1 MFEQATLS
9 SANAGRRAWT
19 TGLGF
24 AGEAALV
31 AFIALAPIIWP
42 KVLPKPQA
50 LLLTPPAPVP
60 PPTYVVVKPRAT
72 HAPVTPI
79 RFTMPAIVPTSI
91 AMVDEPPA
99 VIGGVPGASQATGG
113 PEGLLTAFLNT
124 SDAVPTRPAAVK
136 PPEPQPKSD
145 ATERSTER
153 STEPRRI
160 RTSSIELARVV
171 HRVEPVYPPVAKL
184 AHVSGTVE
192 LTGVIGTDGR
202 IRELKALSGNPLL
215 VKAAIDAVS
224 QWIYAPP
231 ILNGERVE
239 VIAPVTVNF
248 RLDR

>member
-31 AFIALAPIIWP
+31 GFIALAPLIWP
-42 KVLPKPQA
+42 QVMPKPQA
-50 LLLTPPAPVP
+50 LLMLLTPPAPVP
-60 PPTYVVVKPRAT
+60 PSQTTAVKPRPAQAPIVRIHFDAT
-72 HAPVTPI
+72 TIPKFIPKTVE
-79 RFTMPAIVPTSI
+79 MP
-91 AMVDEPPA
+91 VDEPPA
-99 VIGGVPGASQATGG
+99 VIGGVA
-113 PEGLLTAFLNT
+113 GLGHAIGDPNGLIAGIVNALPKTP
-124 SDAVPTRPAAVK
+124 VRPVVVK
-136 PPEPQPKSD
+136 QPEPKTD
-145 ATERSTER
+145 V
-153 STEPRRI
+153 TEPRRI
-160 RTSSIELARVV
+160 RTSSIELARVI
-171 HRVEPVYPPVAKL
+171 HRVEPVYPTVAKL

-239 VIAPVTVNF
+239 VIAPITVNF

>member
-31 AFIALAPIIWP
+31 AFIALAPTIWP
-42 KVLPKPQA
+42 KALPKPQA
-50 LLLTPPAPVP
+50 LLMPLTPPAPVP
-60 PPTYVVVKPRAT
+60 PPTDVVVKPHAT
-72 HAPVTPI
+72 RAPVTPI
-79 RFTMPAIVPTSI
+79 RFTMPTIVPASI
-91 AMVDEPPA
+91 AMAVDEPPA
-99 VIGGVPGASQATGG
+99 VIGSVPGAGQAAGE
-113 PEGLLTAFLNT
+113 PNGLIAGILNAAAAT
-124 SDAVPTRPAAVK
+124 PTRPAAVK
-136 PPEPQPKSD
+136 PPEPKPKSD
-145 ATERSTER
+145 A
-153 STEPRRI
+153 TEPRRI
-160 RTSSIELARVV
+160 RTSSIELARVI

-239 VIAPVTVNF
+239 VIAPITVNF

>member
-9 SANAGRRAWT
+9 TANAGRRAWT

-31 AFIALAPIIWP
+31 AFIALAPMIWP

-50 LLLTPPAPVP
+50 LPMLLTPPAPVP
-60 PPTYVVVKPRAT
+60 PPTDVVVRPHAT
-72 HAPVTPI
+72 QAPVTPI
-79 RFTMPAIVPTSI
+79 RFTMPTIVPASPATV
-91 AMVDEPPA
+91 VDEPPA
-99 VIGGVPGASQATGG
+99 VPGSVPGAGQATGDPG
-113 PEGLLTAFLNT
+113 PLLTGILN
-124 SDAVPTRPAAVK
+124 APAAAPTQPLAVK
-136 PPEPQPKSD
+136 PPESQPKAD
-145 ATERSTER
+145 ATERSTE
-153 STEPRRI
+153 TRRI
-160 RTSSIELARVV
+160 RTSSIELARVI

-215 VKAAIDAVS
+215 VKAAMDAVS

-239 VIAPVTVNF
+239 VIAPITVNF

>member
-9 SANAGRRAWT
+9 GANAGRRVWT

-24 AGEAALV
+24 AGEAAFV

-42 KVLPKPQA
+42 GVLPKPQA
-50 LLLTPPAPVP
+50 LLMRLTPPAPVP
-60 PPTYVVVKPRAT
+60 PPTDVVVKPRAT
-72 HAPVTPI
+72 QAPIERVL
-79 RFTMPAIVPTSI
+79 FTMPTSIPTSI
-91 AMVDEPPA
+91 ATVVDELPEA
-99 VIGGVPGASQATGG
+99 AGAAPGTGHATGD
-113 PEGLLTAFLNT
+113 PNGLLTAIL
-124 SDAVPTRPAAVK
+124 SSSAPVPMPPIAVK
-136 PPEPQPKSD
+136 PPQPKTD
-145 ATERSTER
+145 AN
-153 STEPRRI
+153 EPRRI
-160 RTSSIELARVV
+160 RTSSIELPRVI
-171 HRVEPVYPPVAKL
+171 HRVEPVYPQMARMI
-184 AHVSGTVE
+184 HVQGAVE

-239 VIAPVTVNF
+239 VIAPITVNF

>member
-24 AGEAALV
+24 AGEAAFV
-31 AFIALAPIIWP
+31 AFIALAPMIWP
-42 KVLPKPQA
+42 SVLPKPQA
-50 LLLTPPAPVP
+50 LLMLLTPPAPVP
-60 PPTYVVVKPRAT
+60 PPADVVVKPRAT
-72 HAPVTPI
+72 HAPITPM
-79 RFTMPAIVPTSI
+79 RFTLPARIPTTI
-91 AMVDEPPA
+91 ARVVEEPPA
-99 VIGGVPGASQATGG
+99 VIGAVPGPGHATGDPNG
-113 PEGLLTAFLNT
+113 FLTAILTT
-124 SDAVPTRPAAVK
+124 SAAVPTPPVAVK
-136 PPEPQPKSD
+136 PPDARSD
-145 ATERSTER
+145 

-160 RTSSIELARVV
+160 RTSSIELARVI
-171 HRVEPVYPPVAKL
+171 HRVEPVYPQMARTI
-184 AHVSGTVE
+184 HVQGTVE

-239 VIAPVTVNF
+239 VIAPITVNF